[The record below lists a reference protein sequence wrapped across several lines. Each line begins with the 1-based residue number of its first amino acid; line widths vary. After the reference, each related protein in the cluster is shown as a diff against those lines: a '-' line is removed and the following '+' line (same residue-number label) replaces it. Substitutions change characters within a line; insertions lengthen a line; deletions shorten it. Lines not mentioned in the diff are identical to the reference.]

1 MFTNAKVDAFTA
13 WHDLLINPELEL
25 DSQER
30 YDELLKL
37 ADGFQADGIID
48 SHERRTLI
56 EVATVAYTRAV
67 TAEVCE
73 K

>member
-25 DSQER
+25 DYQER

-56 EVATVAYTRAV
+56 EIATVAYTRSV
-67 TAEVCE
+67 TVQACE
-73 K
+73 E